1 MLRKGTLKSTL
12 IGDLSLAPET
22 KINHSMTKE
31 ERELLKLQRIHE
43 IERKRA
49 EDNLRKLE
57 YIEQTGE
64 QKVRLAEEMRKK
76 REEQVR
82 KRIND
87 SF

>member
-1 MLRKGTLKSTL
+1 
-12 IGDLSLAPET
+12 
-22 KINHSMTKE
+22 MTKE